1 MSTSR
6 GESGDDLIRS
16 ILELAPN
23 GIYEIDANGTILF
36 SNPAHHRMLGYEPGT
51 LVGRNI
57 VDLVPEAEAVRLR
70 HDLAMVCRERPKP
83 QPYLKRCF
91 TRDGSEIVV
100 EVHWTYKMAD
110 DGAII
115 GFVAILNDVTARL
128 EAEALQEQARRA
140 AEVAAISQS
149 RLLAAASHDLR
160 QPMQALSLFVSRLER
175 RGMDDVA
182 REIVCDI
189 RESVNTLSSLLNA
202 LLDISKLDA
211 GMTRATMEDVPLD
224 ELFRS
229 IARDFGPV
237 AERKG
242 CVFACARL
250 PTVPLFAAMG
260 GCCGGSLAIW

>member
-1 MSTSR
+1 
-6 GESGDDLIRS
+6 
-16 ILELAPN
+16 
-23 GIYEIDANGTILF
+23 
-36 SNPAHHRMLGYEPGT
+36 
-51 LVGRNI
+51 
-57 VDLVPEAEAVRLR
+57 
-70 HDLAMVCRERPKP
+70 
-83 QPYLKRCF
+83 
-91 TRDGSEIVV
+91 
-100 EVHWTYKMAD
+100 
-110 DGAII
+110 
-115 GFVAILNDVTARL
+115 
-128 EAEALQEQARRA
+128 
-140 AEVAAISQS
+140 
-149 RLLAAASHDLR
+149 
-160 QPMQALSLFVSRLER
+160 MQALSLFVSRLER